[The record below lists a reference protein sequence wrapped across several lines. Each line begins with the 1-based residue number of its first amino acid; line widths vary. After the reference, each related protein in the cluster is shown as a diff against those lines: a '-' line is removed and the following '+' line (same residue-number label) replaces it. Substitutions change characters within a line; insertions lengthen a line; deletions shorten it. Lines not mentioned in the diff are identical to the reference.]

1 MTQRLAEQEKDN
13 HLPPQDHADDKI
25 PNEINNDSED
35 DYRTKET

>member
-13 HLPPQDHADDKI
+13 DLPPQDHADDII

-35 DYRTKET
+35 DYRRKET